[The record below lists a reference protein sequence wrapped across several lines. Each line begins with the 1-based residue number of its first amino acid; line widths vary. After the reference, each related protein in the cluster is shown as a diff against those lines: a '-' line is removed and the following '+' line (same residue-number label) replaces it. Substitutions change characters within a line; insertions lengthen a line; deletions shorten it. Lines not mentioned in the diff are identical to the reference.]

1 MVACRLPLRVAIA
14 CRSASLSAAAVVAV
28 VGEGVVRACR
38 NALAVRGGIGMSGGA
53 AGATVNG
60 NRSRCDKDMEGAE
73 H

>member
-1 MVACRLPLRVAIA
+1 MRVAIA

-60 NRSRCDKDMEGAE
+60 SRLPRDNNMEGAG